1 VASHTQFDFSLLYN
15 FHFFPTLSNSSS
27 QMSQPRPRRA
37 STAKYTPKQ
46 PPDPTK
52 DIKSPF
58 QQANT
63 HLAAFAQE
71 SRPRGRPPMAP
82 YRPPPYKTPPKETPT
97 KPSEDIPVVESS
109 APQGGKVGDAMV
121 PSLRSIKSVTSE
133 KVGRIQINI
142 SLPSTFA
149 GRGSTDLKDL
159 MPSESVGDVESTSK
173 GDLPL
178 SPDGILLVLG

>member
-1 VASHTQFDFSLLYN
+1 
-15 FHFFPTLSNSSS
+15 
-27 QMSQPRPRRA
+27 MSQPRPRRA

-46 PPDPTK
+46 PPDPLK
-52 DIKSPF
+52 DIKSSL

-63 HLAAFAQE
+63 HLAAFVQE
-71 SRPRGRPPMAP
+71 SRSRGRPPMPP
-82 YRPPPYKTPPKETPT
+82 YRHQPFKTPPKETPT
-97 KPSEDIPVVESS
+97 RPATKPSEDVPVVESS
-109 APQGGKVGDAMV
+109 GPQGGKVGDAMV

-142 SLPSTFA
+142 SLPSTVA

-159 MPSESVGDVESTSK
+159 IPSESVGDVESTSK

-178 SPDGILLVLG
+178 SPDGIPFVLG